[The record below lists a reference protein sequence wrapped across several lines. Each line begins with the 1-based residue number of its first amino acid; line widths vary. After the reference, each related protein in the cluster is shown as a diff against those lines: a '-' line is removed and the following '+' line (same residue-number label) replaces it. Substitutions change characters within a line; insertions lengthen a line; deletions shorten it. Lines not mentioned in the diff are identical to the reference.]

1 MMNCIRLLAVSL
13 PLLALLCWYDIRY
26 RRLPNVLVLALFCTG
41 AGCRFFFE
49 GVGGIAD
56 GLFGAL
62 AGAAFLFIPFMLRS
76 AGGGDVKMLF
86 ACGML
91 TGIRYVVA
99 QLLFVS
105 LVGLSLA
112 IVMLIAQ
119 RVSAARLRHYWLS
132 VFSRKYD
139 RKAGR
144 ENLLPKEDERG
155 RIPFGIAIAVG
166 TVVTFVWTYFT
177 EAAR

>member
-1 MMNCIRLLAVSL
+1 MDHIRLLVVSL
-13 PLLALLCWYDIRY
+13 PLLALLCWHDVQS
-26 RRLPNVLVLALFCTG
+26 RRLPNVLVSALLCLG

-56 GLFGAL
+56 GLLGAL
-62 AGAAFLFIPFMLRS
+62 AGAAFLFIPFMMRA

-91 TGIRYVVA
+91 TGIRYAVA

-105 LVGLSLA
+105 LAGLALAIAMMAAQKVSMARIRHYCLSL
-112 IVMLIAQ
+112 
-119 RVSAARLRHYWLS
+119 
-132 VFSRKYD
+132 FSRKYD

-144 ENLLPKEDERG
+144 EGLPSREDERC
-155 RIPFGIAIAVG
+155 RIPFGIAIAIG
-166 TVVTFVWTYFT
+166 TIVTFVWAYFT
-177 EAAR
+177 EVVK

>member
-1 MMNCIRLLAVSL
+1 MLSL

-26 RRLPNVLVLALFCTG
+26 RRLPNVLVLALFCLG

-56 GLFGAL
+56 GLLGAL
-62 AGAAFLFIPFMLRS
+62 AGAAFLFLPFMMRS

-91 TGIRYVVA
+91 TGLRYVVA

-105 LVGLSLA
+105 VAGLGLA
-112 IVMLIAQ
+112 IVMMLAQ
-119 RVSAARLRHYWLS
+119 RVSMARIRHYWLL

-144 ENLLPKEDERG
+144 EKLPARDDERG

-166 TVVTFVWTYFT
+166 TIVTFVWAYFT
-177 EAAR
+177 EVVR